1 MTREEFIKIIDQK
14 EYSYEIENNNI
25 VITSGFNGGFIFLHE
40 LEDIPSGVIF
50 KNSGAVLL
58 EPLTSLP
65 PGIKFKNKGNVYID
79 TVTSISPGVEFDNF
93 SIRMESLIGG
103 YFDDWEGNIKG
114 IGEERL
120 LNKMISLGI
129 FNRK

>member
-93 SIRMESLIGG
+93 SIRMESLI
-103 YFDDWEGNIKG
+103 
-114 IGEERL
+114 
-120 LNKMISLGI
+120 
-129 FNRK
+129 

>member
-25 VITSGFNGGFIFLHE
+25 VITSGHNSEFISLIE
-40 LEDIPSGVIF
+40 LEDIPSGVVF
-50 KNSGAVLL
+50 KNRGSVIL

-65 PGIKFKNKGNVYID
+65 PGIKFQNKGNTYLD
-79 TVTSISPGVEFDNF
+79 SVTSISPGVEIN
-93 SIRMESLIGG
+93 SYTTRMESLIGG
-103 YFDDWEGNIKG
+103 YFDDWEGNIEV

-120 LNKMISLGI
+120 LNRMISLGI